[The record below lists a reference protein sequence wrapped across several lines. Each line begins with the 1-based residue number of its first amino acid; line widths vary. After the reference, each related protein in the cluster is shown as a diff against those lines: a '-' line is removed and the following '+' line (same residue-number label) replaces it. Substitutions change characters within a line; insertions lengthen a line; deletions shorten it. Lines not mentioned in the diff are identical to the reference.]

1 MELTTS
7 PRSEREHLERVLERQ
22 IEHRTNH
29 RLRRLRVEITDD
41 RVVVHGYCLSYY
53 VKQLALQAVLDAL
66 RAVKGPPVDL
76 NIEVGTA
83 IPREH
88 PV

>member
-7 PRSEREHLERVLERQ
+7 PRSEHEHLERVLERQ

-29 RLRRLRVEITDD
+29 RVRRLRVEITSE
-41 RVVVHGYCLSYY
+41 RVVVHGYSLSYY

-66 RAVKGPPVDL
+66 RAIKGPPVEL

-83 IPREH
+83 IPREQH
-88 PV
+88 M